1 MLKRSAP
8 SLQNLQRVV
17 DCLHKEA
24 LLRVNSLSLG
34 GLDVEEGTVEL
45 RQVFVKKVR
54 LLTVSGAMMARVR
67 MIVCGYIETVC
78 WHALQKVAWGSKK
91 LPELRWSI

>member
-1 MLKRSAP
+1 MLKRSAS

-24 LLRVNSLSLG
+24 LLGVNSLSLG

-45 RQVFVKKVR
+45 R
-54 LLTVSGAMMARVR
+54 
-67 MIVCGYIETVC
+67 
-78 WHALQKVAWGSKK
+78 
-91 LPELRWSI
+91 